1 MDCAKK
7 PLGNTYTTIAEA
19 KLREILEPITL
30 PGTRKKNIER
40 ELTRIVKYSK
50 EFSHTVKPHMH
61 SAITSEAQSLLL
73 DA

>member
-7 PLGNTYTTIAEA
+7 PRGNAYATTAEA
-19 KLREILEPITL
+19 KLLEIAEPIAP
-30 PGTRKKNIER
+30 PGTCKKNIER
-40 ELTRIVKYSK
+40 ELTRIAKCSK
-50 EFSHTVKPHMH
+50 EFSHTMKPHMH